1 MLNRKKL
8 EKIETTKKT
17 CPNCNA
23 KIALNEKECYQCG
36 LIFKKANNFNPINLE
51 FKNLNNEEISKIKK
65 LNKDLQN
72 KNFTK
77 KEKIKVLL
85 KCKKEGLL
93 DLASHYLKE
102 EKDKNFIKNLTL
114 INFLKNKRLEKISP
128 VLLISVIFISILLLL
143 TIILNLY
150 I

>member
-8 EKIETTKKT
+8 KKTEELKTT
-17 CPNCNA
+17 CPNCKA
-23 KIALNEKECYQCG
+23 KIDLDKKECYQCG
-36 LIFKKANNFNPINLE
+36 LIFNKKNDFNPIKLE
-51 FKNLNNEEISKIKK
+51 FNNLSNEQISKIKK
-65 LNKDLQN
+65 LNKDLEN

-77 KEKIKVLL
+77 KEKIKTLL

-93 DLASHYLKE
+93 DLASHYLKD

-114 INFLKNKRLEKISP
+114 INFLKDKNIKKISP
-128 VLLISVIFISILLLL
+128 VLLISIIFVLMLFLL